1 MKKNIGL
8 VLFGVFACIVIALAV
23 TNTAGVT
30 VSIFGAHLAATVG
43 GALIAG
49 FVLGCLATQ
58 SLLISGVYAKHES
71 AKRLTEWEA
80 QDQKLL
86 QQVQTDREKQL
97 EAKIATLE
105 AALQRALKK

>member
-1 MKKNIGL
+1 MKNIGTI
-8 VLFGVFACIVIALAV
+8 VLLIGTIVVFIIGLS
-23 TNTAGVT
+23 NTAAVAL
-30 VSIFGAHLAATVG
+30 SIFGAPLSLPEGVL
-43 GALIAG
+43 LIAG
-49 FVLGCLATQ
+49 YVVGVALTFT
-58 SLLISGVYAKHES
+58 LLLTRYQAKTAS
-71 AKRLTEWEA
+71 NVRLQQWDQ